1 MVPKNQ
7 VQNNVWEER
16 KHSSQIKE
24 VKIEIEIDYD
34 IGKYLKYRFMN
45 TPEQG
50 IKELGY
56 KLW

>member
-34 IGKYLKYRFMN
+34 IGKYLQYQFMN

-50 IKELGY
+50 IKDLGY